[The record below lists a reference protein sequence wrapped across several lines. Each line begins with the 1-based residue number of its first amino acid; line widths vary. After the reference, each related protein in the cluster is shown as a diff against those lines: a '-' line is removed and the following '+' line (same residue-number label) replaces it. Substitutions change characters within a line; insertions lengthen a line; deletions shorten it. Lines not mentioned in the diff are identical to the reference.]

1 MKIKVFV
8 SESASS
14 SKPGAQLAMQM
25 VRKFAADKALD
36 TKNEFTTK
44 VTAAHNATAQID
56 GPAKGVRSKAVIVG
70 TYYIGK
76 SLVGKIVYPLNAIAY
91 IRDTKKA
98 YLIEDRKFVKEIPVK
113 TFVEAAFAL
122 EEFVIVGISN
132 YEEHINNILKFS

>member
-8 SESASS
+8 SESSSS
-14 SKPGAQLAMQM
+14 SKTGIQLAMQM
-25 VRKFAADKALD
+25 VRKFAIDKALD

-44 VTAAHNATAQID
+44 VTAAHKYPAQID
-56 GPAKGVRSKAVIVG
+56 GPNKGIRSKAVVIG

-76 SLVGKIVYPLNAIAY
+76 SLVGNIVYPLNAIVY

-98 YLIEDRKFVKEIPVK
+98 YLVEDRKFVKEIPVK
-113 TFVEAAFAL
+113 TFAEAAFAL